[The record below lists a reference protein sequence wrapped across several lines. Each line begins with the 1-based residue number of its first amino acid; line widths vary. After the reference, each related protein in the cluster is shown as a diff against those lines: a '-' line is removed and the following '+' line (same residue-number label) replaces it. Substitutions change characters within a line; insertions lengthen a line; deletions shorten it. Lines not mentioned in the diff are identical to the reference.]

1 MSLELNATQGSDGTK
16 LSNTALLLSALEM
29 AVLLGA
35 IVIDLAS
42 GQRSMLVSRIS
53 ALSWLLFG
61 GGSIISVSIFAIT
74 KKHKRS
80 SAVAVAVVCVSI
92 FVLCAFRFA
101 LV

>member
-1 MSLELNATQGSDGTK
+1 MHGSDGTK
-16 LSNTALLLSALEM
+16 LSNTALVLSALEV

-42 GQRSMLVSRIS
+42 GHRSMLVSRIS

-61 GGSIISVSIFAIT
+61 GASIVVSIFAIT

-80 SAVAVAVVCVSI
+80 SSVAVAVVCVAI
-92 FVLCAFRFA
+92 FALCAFRFA

>member
-61 GGSIISVSIFAIT
+61 GGSIIVSIFAIT

>member
-1 MSLELNATQGSDGTK
+1 MSLEMNAMQGNDGTK
-16 LSNTALLLSALEM
+16 LSNTALLLSALEV

-42 GQRSMLVSRIS
+42 GHRYMLVSRIS

-61 GGSIISVSIFAIT
+61 GGSIIVSIFAIM
-74 KKHKRS
+74 KGHKRS
-80 SAVAVAVVCVSI
+80 SAVAVAVVCISI